1 MLDSWVYAVNKGL
14 FMKLN
19 SESRRVKRIS
29 VEKLFGLYDHEISL
43 NVDDRLTIIH
53 GPNGAGKTVM
63 LKLTYSMLSGNVFD
77 LDQYPYERFSV
88 CFTDGSEVIAVRK
101 NAVLR
106 DQKKQSPISIITK
119 SENGETHQIELDSAS
134 LKRAASVIERNSP
147 IRQLS
152 ENQWLDLASEEVL
165 DAVDVVKRYA
175 GNLTEDRMSSLLK
188 KSGIEFLLKFQKTH
202 GVHFI
207 EAQRLIKINEHPKDE
222 PFYQRRESASS
233 TETVV
238 EYSNDL
244 KKKIET
250 TLADYAKR
258 SQQLD
263 QSFPQRL
270 LTTNSESMS
279 DIAIGL
285 GMNEIQEKQLTYQS
299 LGLIS
304 KASAG
309 AYPFD
314 SAQAEGLDDAKKA
327 VMAVYVRDTKEK
339 FEVLD
344 DLAGRVNLL
353 LKNINAKFRNK
364 EIVVSRERGLT
375 VKTPSSDELPIS
387 ALSSGEQHEI
397 VLMYDLLFRIKPN
410 TLVMIDEPELSLH
423 VNWQE
428 RFLSDLSEVI
438 KVAGFDALIATHSP
452 YIISDRSDLLIEL
465 STDVKKLEKV

>member
-1 MLDSWVYAVNKGL
+1 MSKTPRGALMQSDSIY
-14 FMKLN
+14 
-19 SESRRVKRIS
+19 RRVVRIS
-29 VEKLFGLYDHEISL
+29 VDGLFGLYNHNILLHTDE
-43 NVDDRLTIIH
+43 RLTIIH

-63 LKLTYSMLSGNVFD
+63 LKLTYAMLSGNVFD
-77 LDQYPYERFSV
+77 LAAYPYKSFSV
-88 CFTDGSEVIAVRK
+88 YFNDGSEVTSVNQNTKA
-101 NAVLR
+101 R
-106 DQKKQSPISIITK
+106 DKKRQTSISLTSK
-119 SENGETHQIELDSAS
+119 SSSGEVHKIELDNTA
-134 LKRAASVIERNSP
+134 LHRAANQIERNSP
-147 IRQLS
+147 IHQIS
-152 ENQWLDLASEEVL
+152 ENQWMDSPTEEIINAIEVI
-165 DAVDVVKRYA
+165 KRY
-175 GNLTEDRMSSLLK
+175 GGHQQGENLNNLMK
-188 KSGIEFLLKFQKTH
+188 KSGIDFLQRLQTTH
-202 GVHFI
+202 GVHLI
-207 EAQRLIKINEHPKDE
+207 EAQRLIKLNEYSVEE
-222 PFYQRRESASS
+222 PIYLRKRAMSS

-244 KKKIET
+244 RKKIET

-270 LTTNSESMS
+270 LTTNSEAMS
-279 DIAIGL
+279 DVAISL
-285 GMNEIQEKQLTYQS
+285 GMKEIQDKQFTYQS
-299 LGLIS
+299 LGLIN
-304 KASAG
+304 KATAG
-309 AYPFD
+309 TYPFD

-339 FEVLD
+339 FAVLD

-452 YIISDRSDLLIEL
+452 YIISDRSDLLVEL
-465 STDVKKLEKV
+465 STEVQEFERV

>member
-1 MLDSWVYAVNKGL
+1 MQSDSVY
-14 FMKLN
+14 
-19 SESRRVKRIS
+19 RRVVRINA
-29 VEKLFGLYDHEISL
+29 EGLFGLYNHNILLHTDE
-43 NVDDRLTIIH
+43 RLTIIH

-63 LKLTYSMLSGNVFD
+63 LKLTYAMLSGNVFD
-77 LDQYPYERFSV
+77 LAAYPYKSFSV
-88 CFTDGSEVIAVRK
+88 YFNDGSEVTAISQIPKSRDRK
-101 NAVLR
+101 
-106 DQKKQSPISIITK
+106 KHPPISLISK
-119 SENGETHQIELDSAS
+119 SGSGETHRIELDSSA
-134 LKRAASVIERNSP
+134 LQRVANQIERNSP
-147 IRQLS
+147 IRQIS
-152 ENQWLDLASEEVL
+152 ENQWMDMPSDDVLSTVEVIR
-165 DAVDVVKRYA
+165 RY
-175 GNLTEDRMSSLLK
+175 GSNQSNENLLSQMK
-188 KSGIEFLLKFQKTH
+188 KSGIDFLHKLQTTH
-202 GVHFI
+202 GVHLI
-207 EAQRLIKINEHPKDE
+207 EAQRLIKLNEYTSDE
-222 PFYQRRESASS
+222 AMYLRKRAMSS

-270 LTTNSESMS
+270 LTTNSEAMS
-279 DIAIGL
+279 DVAIGL
-285 GMNEIQEKQLTYQS
+285 GMKEIQDKQLTYQS
-299 LGLIS
+299 LGLIN
-304 KASAG
+304 KATA
-309 AYPFD
+309 ATYPFD
-314 SAQAEGLDDAKKA
+314 SAQAEGLDAAKKA

-339 FEVLD
+339 FAVLD

-452 YIISDRSDLLIEL
+452 YIISDRSDLLVEL
-465 STDVKKLEKV
+465 STDVQVN

>member
-1 MLDSWVYAVNKGL
+1 MQSDALL
-14 FMKLN
+14 
-19 SESRRVKRIS
+19 RRVERIS
-29 VEKLFGLYDHEISL
+29 VEGLFGLYDHDIRLHTDE
-43 NVDDRLTIIH
+43 RLTIIH

-63 LKLTYSMLSGNVFD
+63 LKLTYAMLSGNVFD
-77 LDQYPYERFSV
+77 LARFPYTSFSV
-88 CFTDGSEVIAVRK
+88 HFTDGSEVVATNQGAKTRDK
-101 NAVLR
+101 KRRVL
-106 DQKKQSPISIITK
+106 ISLTSK
-119 SENGETHQIELDSAS
+119 SSLGEIHHIDLDSTA
-134 LKRAASVIERNSP
+134 LQRAADLIERSSP
-147 IRQLS
+147 IRQVA
-152 ENQWLDLASEEVL
+152 ENQWMDIQTEELLDPLE
-165 DAVDVVKRYA
+165 VVKRYGA
-175 GNLTEDRMSSLLK
+175 NLKEESLLNLLK
-188 KSGIEFLLKFQKTH
+188 KSGIDFLQRLQSTH
-202 GVHFI
+202 GAHLI
-207 EAQRLIKINEHPKDE
+207 EAQRLIKLNEHVSEDAI
-222 PFYQRRESASS
+222 YARRKPLSP

-250 TLADYAKR
+250 TLADYAKK

-270 LTTNSESMS
+270 LTKNSETMS
-279 DIAIGL
+279 DSAIGQ
-285 GMNEIQEKQLTYQS
+285 GMKEIQEKQLTYQS
-299 LGLIS
+299 LGLIN
-304 KASAG
+304 KATSG
-309 AYPFD
+309 TYPFD
-314 SAQAEGLDDAKKA
+314 SAQAEGLDPAKKA
-327 VMAVYVRDTKEK
+327 VMAVYVHDTKEK
-339 FEVLD
+339 FSVLD

-353 LKNINAKFRNK
+353 LKNINAKFLNK

-452 YIISDRSDLLIEL
+452 YIINDRSDLLVEL
-465 STDVKKLEKV
+465 STDVPSRKQV